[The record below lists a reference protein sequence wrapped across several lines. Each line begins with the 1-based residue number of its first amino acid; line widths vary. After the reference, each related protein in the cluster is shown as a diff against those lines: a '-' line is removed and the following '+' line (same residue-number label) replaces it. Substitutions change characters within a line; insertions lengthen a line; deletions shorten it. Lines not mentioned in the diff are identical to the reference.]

1 MSKINNPVLSFIESL
16 NKSYD
21 FKTELIV
28 PFFYDTAKR
37 RVSSSIPIVSIRYL
51 LVRIE
56 NDLEEINKVIFMK
69 KDTKDLLKKTLIYK
83 NFLNILEEFKSSC
96 IRRNV
101 SSIINTPI
109 LEDPL
114 GVRVFMELVLSDI
127 LREIHNK
134 GNEVSRR
141 NSYKLLKAIDSE
153 ETKEVYN
160 EEEYD
165 IKLLNICVDTMSSYL
180 KTIK

>member
-1 MSKINNPVLSFIESL
+1 MNKINPVLSFIESL

-28 PFFYDTAKR
+28 PFFYDTVKR

-51 LVRIE
+51 LLRIE
-56 NDLEEINKVIFMK
+56 NDLEEIDKVIFMK
-69 KDTKDLLKKTLIYK
+69 KDTKNLLKKTLIYK
-83 NFLNILEEFKSSC
+83 NFLNILEEFKSAC
-96 IRRNV
+96 IRRNI
-101 SSIINTPI
+101 SNIINTPI

-114 GVRVFMELVLSDI
+114 IVRVFMELVLSDI
-127 LREIHNK
+127 LREIHDK

-141 NSYKLLKAIDSE
+141 NSSKILKAIDVE
-153 ETKEVYN
+153 EIKEVYD
-160 EEEYD
+160 EKDYD
-165 IKLLNICVDTMSSYL
+165 IKLLILCVDTMTSYL